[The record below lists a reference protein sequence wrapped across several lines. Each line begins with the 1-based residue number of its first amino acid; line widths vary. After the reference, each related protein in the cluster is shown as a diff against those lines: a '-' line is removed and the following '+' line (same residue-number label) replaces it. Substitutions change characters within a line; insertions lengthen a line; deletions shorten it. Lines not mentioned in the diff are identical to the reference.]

1 MVVRI
6 ITVRVKAG
14 SEAEFERLTTE
25 NHEASLTE
33 PGVMRF
39 DVLKDTD
46 NPGTYYLYEAY
57 RDEAAT
63 MAHKETDHYHYWKE
77 QVGPLMEGDRTSV
90 AGVPVVPISENAWR
104 GTY

>member
-1 MVVRI
+1 MIVRI

-33 PGVMRF
+33 PGVLRF

-63 MAHKETDHYHYWKE
+63 WAHKETDHYQYWKE
-77 QVGPLMEGDRTSV
+77 QVAPLMEGERT
-90 AGVPVVPISENAWR
+90 AAATTPIAPLTEAAWR
-104 GTY
+104 GNY